1 MFGGCRRRCQNSRRH
16 LSAPRQATEKGTTRA
31 DTAVLCRGQRRS
43 VKSLVSGGGCLLSL
57 LFSFSAMNVRYL
69 VNKRV
74 LSFFSFNVN
83 RIANVETTANTT
95 WPGFPFSS
103 RRGVL
108 CQGSDALGAVLVG
121 THPHPHIAP
130 RHGFSIARS
139 RLHDRCPRNASQ
151 EQRHPLPGW
160 RSRGPGG
167 PPLWQ
172 AGTLPRYSLP
182 RL

>member
-1 MFGGCRRRCQNSRRH
+1 MSELTEAPVCTPASHREGDHTGRH
-16 LSAPRQATEKGTTRA
+16 GRPLPRAA
-31 DTAVLCRGQRRS
+31 ALCKIFS
-43 VKSLVSGGGCLLSL
+43 FGGGCLLSL

-172 AGTLPRYSLP
+172 AGTLPGYSLP